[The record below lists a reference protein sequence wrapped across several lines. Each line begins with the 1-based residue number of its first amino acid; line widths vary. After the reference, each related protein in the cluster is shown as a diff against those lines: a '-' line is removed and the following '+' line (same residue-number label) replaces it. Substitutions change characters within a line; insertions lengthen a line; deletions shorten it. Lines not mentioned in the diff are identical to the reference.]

1 MRRFTEIQRSTGAPR
16 EMLTARLRKLEDCG
30 VITGQQCS
38 QHPPHADRGRPG
50 SGTTAAQPAPMGP
63 EMQGLGICRGPPA
76 LPTRCS
82 CGRPMLGVLS
92 VGEAGSR
99 LNQGCRLPGQTRLQ
113 EVINNRSGVV
123 SLSTVSD
130 QGGTPPDSTKA
141 ANRMAIRFE
150 IFL

>member
-1 MRRFTEIQRSTGAPR
+1 
-16 EMLTARLRKLEDCG
+16 MLTARLRKLEDCG

-50 SGTTAAQPAPMGP
+50 SGTAAAQPAPTGP
-63 EMQGLGICRGPPA
+63 EMQGLGICGGPPA

-82 CGRPMLGVLS
+82 CGRPMLGDLT
-92 VGEAGSR
+92 VGETASR
-99 LNQGCRLPGQTRLQ
+99 LHQGCKLPGQARLQ

-123 SLSTVSD
+123 SLSSVSD
-130 QGGTPPDSTKA
+130 QGGAPPDSTRA
-141 ANRMAIRFE
+141 ANSIAIRSE